1 MAEFDY
7 TALRADGSRVHG
19 QVEARDANAAEVSL
33 RHEQLYVLRLR
44 AHRRRTLPDWLTREI
59 SLGQGLTA
67 RELAVWSRQ
76 LSTLIQAGVPIVE
89 SLRIQVKQT
98 HRRGFRQALETMVT
112 RIESGDRLSQAM
124 AEQRTWFPPLVH
136 HLIVA
141 AEISGTLSATLDR
154 LAQHFELAHRNQ
166 EKIKSAMAY
175 PLVVGVASIG
185 VTLFVMVR
193 IVPTFVSAFAGYGA
207 RLPLATRLVLAISH
221 FLTHYGWMVGVA
233 LGAIWVGDRW
243 AGVRRQRYRKKRAEL
258 LLWLPIIGELN
269 QKQVMADMT
278 RTMSLLLES
287 ATPIVEGLDVVR
299 DVVDNAALTETL
311 TESRTQLQAGRRW
324 SEVLAGNRWIPPM
337 VSEMISVGEQTGSL
351 DQMLGKVA
359 DLYETEVS
367 TMVERLQSLIEPVMI
382 LFLAIV
388 VGLIVVAV
396 MAPDFQLLRVIH

>member
-7 TALRADGSRVHG
+7 TALRADGSRARG
-19 QVEARDANAAEVSL
+19 RVEARDADTAETSL
-33 RHEQLYVLRLR
+33 RHEQLYVLSLR
-44 AHRRRTLPDWLTREI
+44 QRRRRALPDWLTREI
-59 SLGQGLTA
+59 SLGQALSS

-98 HRRGFRQALETMVT
+98 HRRAFRQALATMVA

-124 AEQRTWFPPLVH
+124 AEQKMWFPPLVR

-175 PLVVGVASIG
+175 PLVVGVASIA

-193 IVPTFVSAFAGYGA
+193 IVPTFVTAFAGYGA
-207 RLPLATRLVLAISH
+207 RLPWATRLVLAISH
-221 FLTHYGWMVGVA
+221 FLTHDGWMILVA
-233 LGAIWVGDRW
+233 LVALLVGDRW
-243 AGVRRQRYRKKRAEL
+243 ATARRRRYRKKRAEL
-258 LLWLPIIGELN
+258 LLWLPIVGELR
-269 QKQVMADMT
+269 QKQVLADMT
-278 RTMSLLLES
+278 RTMSLLMAS
-287 ATPIVEGLDVVR
+287 ATPIVEGLEVVR
-299 DVVDNAALTETL
+299 HVVDNEALTDTL
-311 TESRTQLQAGRRW
+311 NESRTQLQAGRRW

-337 VSEMISVGEQTGSL
+337 VSEMIGVGEQTGSL

-359 DLYETEVS
+359 DLYETEVT
-367 TMVERLQSLIEPVMI
+367 TMAERLQSLIEPVMI
-382 LFLAIV
+382 LFLAAV

-396 MAPDFQLLRVIH
+396 LAPDFQLLRVIH